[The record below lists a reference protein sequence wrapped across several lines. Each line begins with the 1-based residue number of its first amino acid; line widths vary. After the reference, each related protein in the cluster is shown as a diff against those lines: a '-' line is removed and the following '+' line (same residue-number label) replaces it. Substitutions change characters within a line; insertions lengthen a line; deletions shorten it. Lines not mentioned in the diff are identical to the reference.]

1 MLVWNAHLAHQPLV
15 HAHGLGLN
23 VGLAARRTHHQPLA
37 QLEPDDD
44 LADILLGPNGK
55 KLSIDDLD
63 SLPELGESAEGRSGC
78 AAVDG
83 AFATAPIISTNGQ
96 PLTDRFSVALRAI
109 SGEFTPPEEMD
120 NERASGLV
128 DSLLQWP
135 TDFPVKVV
143 SRACAAEEQDA
154 LREGVLRVCDEAC
167 LEAADLVCVSRLG
180 GKAVSVSLTVLGV
193 PCSKSLEELRRKLRA
208 LDHAAMVF

>member
-1 MLVWNAHLAHQPLV
+1 MAVAQQPLV
-15 HAHGLGLN
+15 QAHGLGFN
-23 VGLAARRTHHQPLA
+23 VWLAARRTHHQPLA

-44 LADILLGPNGK
+44 LAEILLGPNGK
-55 KLSIDDLD
+55 RVSIDNLD
-63 SLPELGESAEGRSGC
+63 SLPELGESADGRGGC

-83 AFATAPIISTNGQ
+83 ASTVASVTSTNGQ

-109 SGEFTPPEEMD
+109 AGEFTPPEEMD

-135 TDFPVKVV
+135 TNFPVKVV
-143 SRACAAEEQDA
+143 SRVCAAEEQDA

-180 GKAVSVSLTVLGV
+180 GKVVSVSLTVLGV
-193 PCSKSLEELRRKLRA
+193 PCSKSLEELRRKLRS